1 MTSQS
6 PPSGPFDDAQSGD
19 AQPPNGSP
27 EGQIDPDATLIR
39 GPLPSDPSQQPDPSR
54 EFDSPQR
61 SDSPESD
68 AASSSTADETL
79 DFAVDAA
86 TAESG
91 EVGGAVSPPPRDG
104 KKTGRLV
111 AIAAGAVVVLLGAV
125 YLIGYLMAGD
135 KLPKDAQIAGIAVG
149 GLTTEQAAQQLQ
161 EQLGERA
168 SAPITV
174 TAGDRK
180 AVVKPAAAGL
190 SVDYPASI
198 SAAGGGRSLHPGHIW
213 QVLTGGSDTDPV
225 VATDQQKLTAA
236 VTALATDLDRK
247 PKNAKLALDGAKV
260 VQAKGQDGV
269 VVNQEK
275 APGVIEAAY
284 LGPSTGAVELPAAIT
299 EPDVTTAE
307 VAQVAKSYAKPAV
320 SGPVIVKAGAAG
332 SFTLTPAMIGNSID
346 VVAADGTV
354 KAQLNSKKLH
364 SEAAPALSKVELK
377 KPRDATVRL
386 VKGKPKV
393 IPAVN
398 GTAVKAA
405 DLAAAVEPVLT
416 KTGKDRRAQVE
427 LTGAQAAFSTA
438 DAEKLGIK
446 RVTGEFTTYFPY
458 AYYRNV
464 NINRAA
470 ELINN
475 TVVKPGDTFSLNGTV
490 GERTA
495 ANGFVEGYIIKGGKF
510 KKELGGGVS
519 QSATTTFNAMF
530 FAGLKDIQHQ
540 PHTLYIDR
548 YPPGREATVAWPTLD
563 LKFQNNTKYGVL
575 VQAYVKKATPGSK
588 GSITVKMWSTKTYDK
603 ITSSNL
609 AKSNFTTGRDITDDS
624 PSCEAQ
630 APVQGFDVNYSRIF
644 SNDGKVV
651 KTEKFFWR
659 YAPTDRITCKR

>member
-6 PPSGPFDDAQSGD
+6 PPPNGPFDHAQPGG
-19 AQPPNGSP
+19 AQPPHGSDDGP
-27 EGQIDPDATLIR
+27 LDPDATLIR
-39 GPLPSDPSQQPDPSR
+39 GPLPPDPAQQSDP
-54 EFDSPQR
+54 ENSP
-61 SDSPESD
+61 
-68 AASSSTADETL
+68 AADETL
-79 DFAVDAA
+79 DFAVAA
-86 TAESG
+86 AAADSGAAAVAVPPAE
-91 EVGGAVSPPPRDG
+91 G
-104 KKTGRLV
+104 KKTSRAV
-111 AIAAGAVVVLLGAV
+111 AVAAGAVVVLLGAV

-135 KLPKDAQIAGIAVG
+135 KLPRDAQIAGIAVG

-161 EQLGERA
+161 DQLGERA
-168 SAPITV
+168 TAPITV
-174 TAGDRK
+174 AAGDRK
-180 AVVKPAAAGL
+180 AVIKPADAGL

-198 SAAGGGRSLHPGHIW
+198 SAAGGGRSLNPGHIW

-225 VATDQQKLTAA
+225 VVTDQQKLTAA
-236 VTALATDLDRK
+236 VTALVGELDRK
-247 PKNAKLALDGAKV
+247 PTNAKLALDGAKV
-260 VQAKGQDGV
+260 EQTKGRDGV
-269 VVNQEK
+269 TVDQEK
-275 APGVIEAAY
+275 AAGVIEAAY
-284 LGPSTGAVELPAAIT
+284 LGSATEAVKLPATIT
-299 EPDVTTAE
+299 EPDITTAE
-307 VAQVAKSYAKPAV
+307 VAQVVSSYVKPAV
-320 SGPVIVKAGAAG
+320 SDPVTVKAGAAG

-354 KAQLNSKKLH
+354 KAQLDPEKLR
-364 SEAAPALSKVELK
+364 SAAAPVLSKVELK

-398 GTAVKAA
+398 GTTVKTA

-416 KTGKDRRAQVE
+416 KTGKERRTQVE
-427 LTGAQAAFSTA
+427 LTGAKAAFSTA

-464 NINRAA
+464 NISRAA
-470 ELINN
+470 ERINN
-475 TVVKPGDTFSLNGTV
+475 TVLKPGETFSLNGIV

-495 ANGFVEGYIIKGGKF
+495 ANGFVEGYIIQGGKF

-575 VQAYVKKATPGSK
+575 VQAYVKKSTPGSK

-603 ITSSNL
+603 ITSSKL
-609 AKSNFTTGRDITDDS
+609 ARSNFTTGRDITDDS
-624 PSCEAQ
+624 PKCEAQ

>member
-6 PPSGPFDDAQSGD
+6 PPPSGPSDD

-27 EGQIDPDATLIR
+27 EGPIDPDATLIR
-39 GPLPSDPSQQPDPSR
+39 GPLPADPAQ
-54 EFDSPQR
+54 SP
-61 SDSPESD
+61 
-68 AASSSTADETL
+68 DETQQADPAEQL
-79 DFAVDAA
+79 DFAEPPPAA
-86 TAESG
+86 AESASA
-91 EVGGAVSPPPRDG
+91 GGAGSSAGQKRA
-104 KKTGRLV
+104 RLL
-111 AIAAGAVVVLLGAV
+111 AIVAGAVVVLVGAV

-149 GLTTEQAAQQLQ
+149 GLTTEQAIQQLQ
-161 EQLGERA
+161 GELGDRA
-168 SAPITV
+168 TAPISV
-174 TAGDRK
+174 TAGDQK
-180 AVVKPAAAGL
+180 ATVQPADAGL
-190 SVDYPASI
+190 TVDYPASI
-198 SAAGGGRSLHPGHIW
+198 SAAGGGRSLDPRHIW

-225 VATDQQKLTAA
+225 VVTDQQKLTAA
-236 VTALATDLDRK
+236 VAALAADLDRK
-247 PKNAKLALDGAKV
+247 PKNAKLAFDGAKIE
-260 VQAKGQDGV
+260 QTKGRDGV
-269 VVNQEK
+269 SLDQEK
-275 APGVIEAAY
+275 AGGVIEAAF
-284 LGPSTGAVELPAAIT
+284 LGPSTAVVELPATIT
-299 EPDVTTAE
+299 EPEITTAE
-307 VAQVAKSYAKPAV
+307 VADVVASYAKPAV
-320 SGPVIVKAGAAG
+320 SGPVTVKAGTAG
-332 SFTLTPAMIGNSID
+332 SFTITPAMIGNSID
-346 VVAADGTV
+346 VVVADGTV
-354 KAQLNSKKLH
+354 KAQLDPKKLH
-364 SEAAPALSKVELK
+364 SEAAPALAKVELK

-386 VKGKPKV
+386 VDGKPKV

-398 GTAVKAA
+398 GTTVKAA
-405 DLAAAVEPVLT
+405 DLAGAVEPVLA
-416 KTGKDRRAQVE
+416 KTGKDRRAEVQ
-427 LTGAQAAFSTA
+427 LTGAKAAFSTA

-470 ELINN
+470 QLINN
-475 TVVKPGDTFSLNGTV
+475 TVLKPGDTFSLNGIV

-495 ANGFVEGYIIKGGKF
+495 ANGFVEGYIIQGGKF

-575 VQAYVKKATPGSK
+575 VQAYVKKSTPGSR

-603 ITSSNL
+603 IASSNL

-624 PSCEAQ
+624 PKCEAQ

>member
-6 PPSGPFDDAQSGD
+6 PPPSGPSDD

-27 EGQIDPDATLIR
+27 EGPIDPDATLIR
-39 GPLPSDPSQQPDPSR
+39 GPLPPDPATPP
-54 EFDSPQR
+54 DSTLSSDDTR
-61 SDSPESD
+61 SSD
-68 AASSSTADETL
+68 GALASDDALSSDG
-79 DFAVDAA
+79 
-86 TAESG
+86 SG
-91 EVGGAVSPPPRDG
+91 SKAG
-104 KKTGRLV
+104 KKPARLV
-111 AIAAGAVVVLLGAV
+111 AIAVGAVVVLVGAV

-149 GLTTEQAAQQLQ
+149 GLTTEQAMQQLQ
-161 EQLGERA
+161 DELGDRA
-168 SAPITV
+168 TAPITV

-180 AVVKPAAAGL
+180 TTVQPAEAGL
-190 SVDYPASI
+190 SVDYAASI
-198 SAAGGGRSLHPGHIW
+198 SAAGGGRSLDPRHIW

-225 VATDQQKLTAA
+225 VVTDQQQLTAA
-236 VTALATDLDRK
+236 VAAVAGELDRK
-247 PKNAKLALDGAKV
+247 PKNAKLAIDGAKV
-260 VQAKGQDGV
+260 EQTKGRDGV
-269 VVNQEK
+269 AVDQ
-275 APGVIEAAY
+275 ALATGVIETAY
-284 LGPSTGAVELPAAIT
+284 LGPSTAAVELPATIT
-299 EPDVTTAE
+299 APEITTAE
-307 VAQVAKSYAKPAV
+307 VADVAKSYVKPAV
-320 SGPVIVKAGAAG
+320 SGPVTVKAGAAG
-332 SFTLTPAMIGNSID
+332 SFTITPAMIGNSID
-346 VVAADGTV
+346 VVVADGTV
-354 KAQLNSKKLH
+354 KAQLDAKKLH
-364 SEAAPALSKVELK
+364 TEAASALAKVELK
-377 KPRDATVRL
+377 KPKDATVRL
-386 VKGKPKV
+386 VNGKPKV

-398 GTAVKAA
+398 GTTVKAA
-405 DLAAAVEPVLT
+405 DLAAAVEPVLA
-416 KTGKDRRAQVE
+416 KTGKDRRAEVQ
-427 LTGAQAAFSTA
+427 LTGAKAAFSTA

-470 ELINN
+470 VLINN
-475 TVVKPGDTFSLNGTV
+475 TVLKPGDTFSLNGIV

-495 ANGFVEGYIIKGGKF
+495 ANGFVEGYIIKGSKF

-540 PHTLYIDR
+540 PHTLFIDR

-603 ITSSNL
+603 VASSAL
-609 AKSNFTTGRDITDDS
+609 RKSNFTSGRDITDDS
-624 PSCEAQ
+624 PNCEAQ

-651 KTEKFFWR
+651 KTEPFHWR